1 MLFVESG
8 MGEPA
13 TFRLIDLMG
22 RTLMYY
28 ESANGEGFF
37 HLKDLPRGM
46 YVVEAH
52 GKNLHQCQK
61 VVVE

>member
-8 MGEPA
+8 TGEPA
-13 TFRLIDLMG
+13 TFRLIDFMG
-22 RTLMYY
+22 RTLMLY
-28 ESANGEGFF
+28 ESENGEGFF
-37 HLKDLPRGM
+37 QIKGLQRGM